1 MAGRKS
7 KYEEYVQPYLNQ
19 ITEWARSGATE
30 KEISDALGVALST
43 FSVYKNEYSELSDA
57 LRMGRQTVILN
68 VKAALYKKAIGFEY
82 EEKRGVKKGD
92 KVVST
97 EIFKRYSPPDTTA
110 AAMLLR
116 NYEEQWRDKDSVQTD
131 FKRQE
136 IEIKKALAEAN
147 NFDVVFD
154 DSTLVNN

>member
-7 KYEEYVQPYLNQ
+7 KYDEYVKPYLEQ
-19 ITEWARSGATE
+19 ITEWKKSGATD

-43 FSVYKNEYSELSDA
+43 FSEYKNQYSELSDA
-57 LRMGRQTVILN
+57 LRTGKQTVILN

-116 NYEEQWRDKDSVQTD
+116 NYEEEWRDKDSVQTD

-147 NFDVVFD
+147 NFGVDFD
-154 DSTLVNN
+154 

>member
-1 MAGRKS
+1 MAKAGRKN
-7 KYEEYVQPYLNQ
+7 KYDSYVRPHLNQ
-19 ITEWARSGATE
+19 ITEWARIGATE

-43 FSVYKNEYSELSDA
+43 FGEYKKQYSELSDA
-57 LRMGRQTVILN
+57 LRTGRQTVILN

-97 EIFKRYSPPDTTA
+97 EIYKKYSPPDTTA
-110 AAMLLR
+110 AAMILR
-116 NYEEQWRDKDSVQTD
+116 NYDEGYRDKDSVQTD

-147 NFDVVFD
+147 NFGVYFD
-154 DSTLVNN
+154 D

>member
-7 KYEEYVQPYLNQ
+7 KYDEYVKPYLKQ
-19 ITEWARSGATE
+19 ISEWKKSGATDE
-30 KEISDALGVALST
+30 EISVALGIALST
-43 FSVYKNEYSELSDA
+43 FSDYKNKYSELSDA
-57 LRMGRQTVILN
+57 LRVGKQTVILN

-97 EIFKRYSPPDTTA
+97 EIIRRYSPPDTTA

-116 NYEEQWRDKDSVQTD
+116 NYDDKYRDKDSAQTD

-147 NFDVVFD
+147 NFGVDFD
-154 DSTLVNN
+154 E

>member
-7 KYEEYVQPYLNQ
+7 KYDEYVKPYLNQ
-19 ITEWARSGATE
+19 IAEWKKSGATDE
-30 KEISDALGVALST
+30 EIAVALGIAVST
-43 FSVYKNEYSELSDA
+43 FSDYKNKYSELSEA
-57 LRMGRQTVILN
+57 LRTGKQTVVLN
-68 VKAALYKKAIGFEY
+68 IKAALYKKAIGFEY

-97 EIFKRYSPPDTTA
+97 EIYKRYSPPDTTA

-116 NYEEQWRDKDSVQTD
+116 NYDEAYRDKDSAQTD

-136 IEIKKALAEAN
+136 IEIKKELAKAS
-147 NFDVVFD
+147 NFDVDFD
-154 DSTLVNN
+154 

>member
-7 KYEEYVQPYLNQ
+7 KYDEHVKPYLNQ
-19 ITEWARSGATE
+19 IAEWKKSGATD
-30 KEISDALGVALST
+30 KEISDALGIALST
-43 FSVYKNEYSELSDA
+43 FSEYKNQYSELSDA
-57 LRMGRQTVILN
+57 LRTGKQTVILN

-116 NYEEQWRDKDSVQTD
+116 NYDDEYRDKDSAQTD

-147 NFDVVFD
+147 NFGVDFD
-154 DSTLVNN
+154 

>member
-1 MAGRKS
+1 MAKAGRKN
-7 KYEEYVQPYLNQ
+7 KYDSYVRPHLNQ

-30 KEISDALGVALST
+30 KEISDALGIALST
-43 FSVYKNEYSELSDA
+43 FSEYKKQYSELSDA
-57 LRMGRQTVILN
+57 LRMGRQTVVLN

-97 EIFKRYSPPDTTA
+97 EIYKKYSPPDTTA

-116 NYEEQWRDKDSVQTD
+116 NYEDDWRDRDSAQTD

-147 NFDVVFD
+147 TFGLEFDVK
-154 DSTLVNN
+154 

>member
-7 KYEEYVQPYLNQ
+7 KYDEYVKPYLNQ
-19 ITEWARSGATE
+19 ITEWSRSGATE

-57 LRMGRQTVILN
+57 LRTGRQTVILN
-68 VKAALYKKAIGFEY
+68 VKAALYKKAVGFEY

-97 EIFKRYSPPDTTA
+97 EIYKKYSPPDTTA

-116 NYEEQWRDKDSVQTD
+116 NYDDEYRDKDSAQTD

-147 NFDVVFD
+147 NFGVDFE
-154 DSTLVNN
+154 

>member
-1 MAGRKS
+1 MKKAGRKS
-7 KYEEYVQPYLNQ
+7 RQDEFVQPYLNQ

-30 KEISDALGVALST
+30 KEICDALGVAQST
-43 FSVYKNEYSELSDA
+43 FYEYKKQFSELSNA
-57 LRMGRQTVILN
+57 LRTGRQTVILN

-82 EEKRGVKKGD
+82 EEMEGVKKEG

-97 EIFKRYSPPDTTA
+97 RIFKRYSPPDTTA

-116 NYEEQWRDKDSVQTD
+116 NYEEEWRDKDSVQTD
-131 FKRQE
+131 LTRQE

-147 NFDVVFD
+147 NFDVEFD
-154 DSTLVNN
+154 L

>member
-7 KYEEYVQPYLNQ
+7 KYDEYVKPYLNQ
-19 ITEWARSGATE
+19 ISEWKKSGATDE
-30 KEISDALGVALST
+30 EISVALGIALST
-43 FSVYKNEYSELSDA
+43 FSDYKNKYSELSDA
-57 LRMGRQTVILN
+57 LRTGKQTVILN

-116 NYEEQWRDKDSVQTD
+116 NYEEEWRDKDSVQTD

-147 NFDVVFD
+147 NFGVEFD
-154 DSTLVNN
+154 

>member
-1 MAGRKS
+1 MAKAGRRS
-7 KYEEYVQPYLNQ
+7 KYDEYVKPYLNQ
-19 ITEWARSGATE
+19 IAEWKKSGATD

-43 FSVYKNEYSELSDA
+43 FSEYKNQYSELSDA

-97 EIFKRYSPPDTTA
+97 EIYKKYSPPDTTA
-110 AAMLLR
+110 AAMILR
-116 NYEEQWRDKDSVQTD
+116 NFDDEYRDKDSVQTD

-147 NFDVVFD
+147 NFGVDFD
-154 DSTLVNN
+154 D

>member
-7 KYEEYVQPYLNQ
+7 KFDTHVKPYLKQ
-19 ITEWARSGATE
+19 IAEWKKSGATDE
-30 KEISDALGVALST
+30 EIAVALDVAVST
-43 FSVYKNEYSELSDA
+43 FSDYKNKYSELSDA
-57 LRMGRQTVILN
+57 LRAGKKTVVLN

-82 EEKRGVKKGD
+82 EEMEGVKKDG

-97 EIFKRYSPPDTTA
+97 KIFKRYSPPDTTA

-116 NYEEQWRDKDSVQTD
+116 NYDENYRDKDSVQTD
-131 FKRQE
+131 FKKQE

-147 NFDVVFD
+147 NFGVDFD
-154 DSTLVNN
+154 NM